1 MRKLSMRKKSIQR
14 QSFAA
19 RGMTA
24 KKTKKVEE
32 IKEEIIPLSE
42 ENEVTK
48 VPEKIPVQP
57 APSNE
62 KLGSSEVKRPASP
75 GKIGALDEPDKAVH
89 QNRGAIYI
97 FSPFCIKVLHTFFL
111 RRKKFYSFLKM
122 CLCENFIVNI
132 FMAIYF
138 KNELK

>member
-19 RGMTA
+19 RG

-32 IKEEIIPLSE
+32 IKEKIIPLSE

-62 KLGSSEVKRPASP
+62 KLESSEVKRPASP
-75 GKIGALDEPDKAVH
+75 GKIGALEEPDKAVH

-97 FSPFCIKVLHTFFL
+97 FSPFCIQVLHTPPVPFFGS
-111 RRKKFYSFLKM
+111 SF
-122 CLCENFIVNI
+122 
-132 FMAIYF
+132 
-138 KNELK
+138 